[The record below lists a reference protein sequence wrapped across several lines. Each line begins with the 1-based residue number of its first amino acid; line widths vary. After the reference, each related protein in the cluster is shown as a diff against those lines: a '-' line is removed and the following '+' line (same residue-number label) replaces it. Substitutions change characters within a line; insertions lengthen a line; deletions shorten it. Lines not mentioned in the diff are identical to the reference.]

1 MSFLLRCPQCGPRD
15 VYEFRWGGEQ
25 SRRPEPGSP
34 LETWSRY
41 LYLRNNEAGP
51 QREWWYH
58 RSGCRRWFL
67 GERDTRSNEVAR
79 TFWPPSSDGGS
90 PPGSLRSPALPVEGR
105 AEETQE

>member
-25 SRRPEPGSP
+25 SRRPEPDAP
-34 LETWSRY
+34 LETWNRY

-51 QREWWYH
+51 QHEWWYH

-79 TFWPPSSDGGS
+79 TFWPPPQDRIA
-90 PPGSLRSPALPVEGR
+90 PAKPALERGDGEGC
-105 AEETQE
+105 QE